1 MAAEV
6 CCSDLCVLGLLPI
19 PAQMAIQP
27 ASQPMNAWARD
38 ASSQSLSM
46 QSAIANDAPLTEA
59 DAEADAEADVVY
71 RLGEGFPRGV
81 QGGWPR
87 RASRHS
93 SH

>member
-1 MAAEV
+1 
-6 CCSDLCVLGLLPI
+6 
-19 PAQMAIQP
+19 
-27 ASQPMNAWARD
+27 
-38 ASSQSLSM
+38 M